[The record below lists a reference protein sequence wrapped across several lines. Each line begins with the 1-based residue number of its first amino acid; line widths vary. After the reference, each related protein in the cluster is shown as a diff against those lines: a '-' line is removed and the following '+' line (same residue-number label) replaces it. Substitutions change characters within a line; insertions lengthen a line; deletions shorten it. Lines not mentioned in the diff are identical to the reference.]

1 MEVVGALQGWLW
13 PDQGTEP
20 CAAPVGQRG
29 PKCSEGFL
37 LGCADGLSSAPHGVS
52 PHPLSPCP
60 ANCWSKEGYSLCI
73 GRGWRQISNG
83 TVRDKMRRRSSLL
96 EQKHGLCSLHPHHL
110 QLLLLLSLPFAQ
122 PLSCA
127 PSPGAVL
134 TQGWQCASQQGS
146 AVPRAAG
153 ICCPW
158 ALAWAEWFSPFPL
171 WRNWDQFGLGSVCTC

>member
-1 MEVVGALQGWLW
+1 
-13 PDQGTEP
+13 
-20 CAAPVGQRG
+20 
-29 PKCSEGFL
+29 
-37 LGCADGLSSAPHGVS
+37 
-52 PHPLSPCP
+52 
-60 ANCWSKEGYSLCI
+60 
-73 GRGWRQISNG
+73 
-83 TVRDKMRRRSSLL
+83 MRRRSSLL

-110 QLLLLLSLPFAQ
+110 QLFLLLSLPFAQ

-134 TQGWQCASQQGS
+134 TQGWQCAAQQGS

>member
-1 MEVVGALQGWLW
+1 MEVVGALQEWLW

-52 PHPLSPCP
+52 PHPSSPCP
-60 ANCWSKEGYSLCI
+60 ANCWSKEGYSSCM

-134 TQGWQCASQQGS
+134 SPGLQAS
-146 AVPRAAG
+146 AVHG
-153 ICCPW
+153 PW
-158 ALAWAEWFSPFPL
+158 HGLSGSPHSHCGVTGTNLGLAVFAHAELSTPGKHFF
-171 WRNWDQFGLGSVCTC
+171 C